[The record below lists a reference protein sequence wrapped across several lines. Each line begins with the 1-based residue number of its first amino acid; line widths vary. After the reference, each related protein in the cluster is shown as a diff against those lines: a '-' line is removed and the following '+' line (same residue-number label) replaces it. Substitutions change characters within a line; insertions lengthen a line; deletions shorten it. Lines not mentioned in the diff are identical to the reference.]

1 MSKTAIAIIAA
12 IAGLCGAAPA
22 SAGTP
27 LSVRDSWRIGNS
39 GTSFCS
45 AQSLTVD
52 KTLTGMFDAGYSITC
67 RDAALPVGKLYRV
80 KSGADAEARL
90 AADRADRAACQPA
103 HRGSVAG
110 IGELEVIECKLKDA
124 DVSYRAYELRRGGLI
139 YASQG
144 LAGYDSALVLGL
156 KSLVVDQPVGG
167 EISIA
172 TTGLGDPAAFARVQ
186 AGTLAPDKALE
197 EAYRRNNAG
206 SYAEAAEFFAAAG
219 GGSIDAPA
227 NRAEALVNE
236 ALQKSNLGRFAEAD
250 VLFSKAAEI
259 VGKDPI
265 VARRLRNYR
274 AIHDLNQGDPK
285 GALAELDKAL
295 PQGVVNIQDAAA
307 RKLEIDSG
315 LAKRLNADSKM
326 GQQLTQ
332 QSDELLPDEKAAI
345 LDGQALQLRG
355 TALRL
360 TGDRDG
366 AREALRR
373 ADGNLLAV
381 RGGKVASILWM
392 RAQIF
397 GDLGAIAEDSG
408 NQAEAQRLYA
418 QAVDLLEA
426 NYPGSAVL
434 LNAKARLAGYLA
446 RHGQAAIAE
455 AMFSSIVHS
464 QPDTSN
470 LPPSFAN
477 VLRPYVDLLLKSPND
492 PKALA
497 EIFSATQLMVR
508 PGLAQTQAVLAREL
522 TGGTDEAS
530 RLFRQSVTLTR
541 QVERSRIE
549 LARLSDLAKPSPQDV
564 VRTRVLR
571 ATLDTSQKEQLTT
584 QAALANFPRFRAVTS
599 DTIALADLQKILK
612 PGEAYYRMTAA
623 GENIY
628 AMLVTPTTA
637 RAAKLTVTSKQLNEQ
652 VSALR
657 DTISTIE
664 NGKRVTYPFDVA
676 LSHQLYAEL
685 FGPFAASIVPV
696 THLIFEPDGALLK
709 LPPNLLVMDQA
720 SVDSYQARAKATD
733 DAAYDFRGIAWLG
746 RDRDISTSVSP
757 RSFAQLRVAPP
768 SSGRKTYLGLGE
780 NSPPSASAAGLI
792 PAASDRDCILPLASW
807 KNPISAKELETA
819 GAIIRRFDPNG
830 VEILT
835 GDQFTDTG
843 LAARG
848 DLDQYRIL
856 HFATHGVVT
865 ARAAKCAAQP
875 ALLTSFGGNG
885 SDGLLTFKDIFD
897 LHLDADL
904 VILSACD
911 TAGKASAAA
920 TAQAGLGTGG
930 DVALDGLVRAFVGA
944 GARLVVASHWP
955 VPDDFNATQR
965 LITGLFSAPPGTPTV
980 TALRLSQRQLMDDVN
995 TSHPFYWSAF
1005 AAVGDGEMPVIRA
1018 PKANIAQATQRP
1030 TP

>member
-1 MSKTAIAIIAA
+1 MSRTAIAIVAV
-12 IAGLCGAAPA
+12 IAGISAAVSSWA
-22 SAGTP
+22 ATP
-27 LSVRDSWRIGNS
+27 LSVRDSWRIGSS

-52 KTLTGMFDAGYSITC
+52 KALTGMFDAGYSITC
-67 RDAALPVGKLYRV
+67 RDAVLPVGKLYKIR
-80 KSGADAEARL
+80 SAADAEARI
-90 AADRADRAACQPA
+90 AADRTERADCRPPR
-103 HRGSVAG
+103 RGTVVGVGALD
-110 IGELEVIECKLKDA
+110 IIDCKLRDA
-124 DVSYRAYELRRGGLI
+124 AVDYRAYEVKRGSLI

-144 LAGYDSALVLGL
+144 LGGYDSALVLGL
-156 KSLVVDQPVGG
+156 KSLLVDQPVKG

-172 TTGLGDPAAFARVQ
+172 TAGLGDPAAFARVQ

-206 SYAEAAEFFAAAG
+206 SYAEAAEFFAAASN
-219 GGSIDAPA
+219 GSTDAPLD
-227 NRAEALVNE
+227 RAEALVNE
-236 ALQKSNLGRFAEAD
+236 ALQKSNLGRYAEAD
-250 VLFSKAAEI
+250 ALFSKAAEV

-285 GALAELDKAL
+285 AALAELDKPL
-295 PQGVVNIQDAAA
+295 PQGVVAIQNAAA
-307 RKLEIDSG
+307 SHLEIDSG
-315 LAKRLNADSKM
+315 LAKRLNADSHM
-326 GQQLTQ
+326 GQQLTS

-345 LDGQALQLRG
+345 LDGQAMQLRG

-373 ADGNLLAV
+373 ADGELLAV

-408 NQAEAQRLYA
+408 SQAEAQRLYG
-418 QAVDLLEA
+418 QAVDLLDA

-446 RHGQAAIAE
+446 RHGQRAVAE
-455 AMFSSIVHS
+455 AMFSDIVHS

-477 VLRPYVDLLLKSPND
+477 VLRPYVDLLLKSPDD
-492 PKALA
+492 PKSVA

-508 PGLAQTQAVLAREL
+508 PGLAQTQAVVARERP
-522 TGGTDEAS
+522 GGTDEAW

-549 LARLSDLAKPSPQDV
+549 LARLTDLAKPSPQDI
-564 VRTRVLR
+564 VRTRILR
-571 ATLDTSQKEQLTT
+571 ATLDTSQKEQLST
-584 QAALANFPRFRAVTS
+584 QAALAGFPRFRAVTS
-599 DTIALADLQKILK
+599 DTITLADLQKILK
-612 PGEAYYRMTAA
+612 PWEASYRMTAA
-623 GENIY
+623 GDNVFAI
-628 AMLVTPTTA
+628 LVTPTSA
-637 RAAKLTVTSKQLNEQ
+637 RAAKLEITSKQLDEQ
-652 VSALR
+652 VGSLR
-657 DTISTIE
+657 DTISTFE

-685 FGPFAASIVPV
+685 FGPFAASIGPV
-696 THLIFEPDGALLK
+696 THLIFEPDGALLR

-720 SVDSYQARAKATD
+720 SVDAYQARAKSSD

-746 RDRDISTSVSP
+746 RDRDISTAVSP
-757 RSFAQLRVAPP
+757 RSFAQLRNAPP
-768 SSGRKTYLGLGE
+768 SSGRKAYLGLGE
-780 NSPPSASAAGLI
+780 NMPPSASAAGVV
-792 PAASDRDCILPLASW
+792 PAAVDRDCILPLSSW
-807 KNPISAKELETA
+807 ANPISAKELETA
-819 GAIIRRFDPNG
+819 GTIIRKFDPNG

-835 GDQFTDTG
+835 RDQFTDTG
-843 LAARG
+843 LAART
-848 DLDQYRIL
+848 DLNQYRIL

-865 ARAAKCAAQP
+865 ARAAKGAAQP
-875 ALLTSFGGNG
+875 ALLTSFGGSG

-944 GARLVVASHWP
+944 GARLVVASPWP
-955 VPDDFNATQR
+955 VPHDYNATQR
-965 LITGLFSAPPGTPTV
+965 LSTDLFAAPPGTPTAP
-980 TALRLSQRQLMDDVN
+980 ALRVCPRQLIDDVN

-1005 AAVGDGEMPVIRA
+1005 AAVGDGEMPVIRSA
-1018 PKANIAQATQRP
+1018 KTNIAQAVAK
-1030 TP
+1030 